1 MTKTDDEAEPGRVR
15 VARMHE
21 IDRVAA
27 LWSLIT
33 EHHAALDPLF
43 RMRRG
48 SVAEG
53 ELREL
58 LRTLHRD
65 PDAEIL
71 VYDCDNKYDVEG
83 APVDLCGLCI
93 VRIDRAPPI
102 LEETE
107 RAEITDLGVRPAVR
121 RQGIG
126 RRLVEEATS
135 WVRDRGVA
143 RIEIQVAA
151 GNPEGQ
157 AFWRSIGYSDLLDV
171 LHKRL

>member
-1 MTKTDDEAEPGRVR
+1 MADGRAQGATAEARDGGVR
-15 VARMHE
+15 PARPQE

-33 EHHAALDPLF
+33 DHHAGLDPLF

-48 SVAEG
+48 PVAEG

-58 LRTLHRD
+58 LRALRRD

-71 VYDCDNKYDVEG
+71 LFEHAG
-83 APVDLCGLCI
+83 TPAGLCI

-107 RAEITDLGVRPAVR
+107 RAEISDVGVRPEWR
-121 RQGIG
+121 RRGIA
-126 RRLVEEATS
+126 RRLVLAAQD
-135 WVRDRGVA
+135 WVRERGVA

-151 GNPEGQ
+151 GNAEGQ
-157 AFWRSIGYSDLLDV
+157 AFWRAMGYGHLMDV

>member
-1 MTKTDDEAEPGRVR
+1 MAREGEGMQEESGRVR
-15 VARMHE
+15 PARPQE

-27 LWSLIT
+27 LWGLIT
-33 EHHAALDPLF
+33 DHHAALDPLF

-48 SVAEG
+48 PVAEG

-58 LRTLHRD
+58 LRALRRD
-65 PDAEIL
+65 PDVEIF
-71 VYDCDNKYDVEG
+71 VFEHG
-83 APVDLCGLCI
+83 GTPEGLCI

-107 RAEITDLGVRPAVR
+107 RAEITDVGVRPELR
-121 RQGIG
+121 RRGIA
-126 RRLVEEATS
+126 RQLVEAAQA

-151 GNPEGQ
+151 GNREGQ
-157 AFWRSIGYSDLLDV
+157 AFWRALGYGHLMDV

>member
-1 MTKTDDEAEPGRVR
+1 MGDRATIGDNDRSAGHVR
-15 VARMHE
+15 VARPNE

-27 LWSLIT
+27 LWALIT
-33 EHHAALDPLF
+33 EHHATLDPLF
-43 RMRRG
+43 KMRRG
-48 SVAEG
+48 PIADG

-71 VYDCDNKYDVEG
+71 VYVRHET
-83 APVDLCGLCI
+83 PEGLCI

-107 RAEITDLGVRPAVR
+107 RAEITDLGVRPAMR
-121 RQGIG
+121 RQGIA
-126 RRLVEEATS
+126 RRLVEEAQA

-143 RIEIQVAA
+143 RVEIQVAT
-151 GNPEGQ
+151 GNREGQ
-157 AFWRSIGYSDLLDV
+157 AFWRAIGYGDLMDV

>member
-1 MTKTDDEAEPGRVR
+1 MDQGRVR
-15 VARMHE
+15 VARMQD

-27 LWSLIT
+27 LWALIT
-33 EHHAALDPLF
+33 EHHAGLDPLF

-48 SVAEG
+48 TVAEG

-58 LRTLHRD
+58 LRALARD

-71 VYDCDNKYDVEG
+71 VFDPHSETQSGDSGTLE
-83 APVDLCGLCI
+83 GLCI

-107 RAEITDLGVRPAVR
+107 RAEITDLGVRPARR
-121 RQGIG
+121 RQGIA
-126 RRLVEEATS
+126 RRLVEEAMS
-135 WVRDRGVA
+135 WVRDHGVE
-143 RIEIQVAA
+143 RVEIQVAS
-151 GNPEGQ
+151 GNREGQ
-157 AFWRSIGYSDLLDV
+157 AFWRAMGYTDLMDV

>member
-1 MTKTDDEAEPGRVR
+1 MEARTPQGGDGRVR
-15 VARMHE
+15 PARPQE

-27 LWSLIT
+27 LWGLIT
-33 EHHAALDPLF
+33 DHHAGLDPLF

-48 SVAEG
+48 PVAEG

-58 LRTLHRD
+58 LRALQRD
-65 PDAEIL
+65 PDAEIF
-71 VYDCDNKYDVEG
+71 VFDHAGTPE
-83 APVDLCGLCI
+83 GLCI

-107 RAEITDLGVRPAVR
+107 RAEISDVGVRPTFR
-121 RQGIG
+121 RRGVA
-126 RRLVEEATS
+126 RRLVEAAQG

-143 RIEIQVAA
+143 RIEIQVAR
-151 GNPEGQ
+151 GNAEGQ
-157 AFWRSIGYSDLLDV
+157 AFWRAMGYGHLMDV